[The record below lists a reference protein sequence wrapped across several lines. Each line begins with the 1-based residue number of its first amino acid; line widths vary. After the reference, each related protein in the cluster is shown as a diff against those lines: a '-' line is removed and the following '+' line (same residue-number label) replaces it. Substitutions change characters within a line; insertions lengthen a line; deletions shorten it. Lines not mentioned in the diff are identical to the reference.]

1 MNGRSL
7 FAVGSFPFVLLTLTL
22 AAMAHTAAAQSEYR
36 SAKDA
41 YNAGAKLHA
50 MRRFAECQAPFEA
63 ALQLSQ
69 DNTFKVRVYRA
80 LMSSYRQL
88 PEIDKMLE
96 ATDFIFEHGTSAVE
110 KSLVARSLTSFVHER
125 GKTAAAVKTYEA
137 QLEKNPKSKPAL
149 YALTEIYRRA
159 EPNSTR
165 RTELLEVLK
174 EVQKQDEAKL
184 AANFEALAIQ
194 EPQLA
199 SVHWKD
205 AAAAWIRADDRKKAL
220 AAAQNAEAA
229 GPDNRNDLL
238 THFWHKGMGDIY
250 MDLDQPKQ
258 AVPHLELAIKKTT
271 IAGYIKACEE
281 QLTKARAAS
290 MK

>member
-1 MNGRSL
+1 MNGKSL
-7 FAVGSFPFVLLTLTL
+7 VTVGPSPFVFLALTL
-22 AAMAHTAAAQSEYR
+22 AAMAHTAAAQPDYQT
-36 SAKDA
+36 AQDA
-41 YNAGAKLHA
+41 FNAGAKLHA

-63 ALQLSQ
+63 ALRLSK
-69 DNTFKVRVYRA
+69 DNVFKVRVYRA

-110 KSLVARSLTSFVHER
+110 KSLIARSLTAFVHER
-125 GKTAAAVKTYEA
+125 GKTAAAVKTYES

-159 EPNSTR
+159 EPNPTR
-165 RTELLEVLK
+165 RTELLKVLE

-184 AANFEALAIQ
+184 AAHFETLAIQ

-205 AAAAWIRADDRKKAL
+205 AAAAWVRADDPKKAI

-238 THFWHKGMGDIY
+238 AHFWHKGMGDTY
-250 MDLDQPKQ
+250 MDLNQPKQ
-258 AVPHLELAIKKTT
+258 AIPHLEQAIKKTT

-281 QLTKARAAS
+281 QLAKALAAS